1 MNLREHSSPERL
13 TSSTAYVLSF
23 ELAVRRARADGRA
36 HLVAG
41 RIASSNSLLGGRE
54 LTAALTVPVHISRG
68 GDLRQPRPVFQIGTT
83 VPGAATPRV
92 LVRRYIGA
100 LMPESVVPRPL
111 TKLSEEEELFRD
123 TVRDFA
129 ERDVRPRVAAM
140 ERASTVDPTLL
151 ARCFE
156 LGLMGIDIPESHG
169 GAGGSLLMTVLAVE
183 ELSAVDASV
192 AIFVD
197 VQNTLVNTLLR
208 KWASDDVKRR
218 YLPRLATDLLGAYA
232 LSEPESGSDAFGL
245 QTRATRQGNSWIL
258 EGRKLW
264 ITNGAEAG
272 VFVIFAN
279 TDFTKGYKG
288 ITAFAVERGFK
299 GFSVGKK
306 EDKLGIRASSTCEL
320 ILDGCE
326 VPAANVVGEVGV
338 GYKVAIETLN
348 TGRIGI
354 GAQMIGVAR
363 GALTATLKYVAE
375 RKQFGKPIGEFQ
387 AVQFQ
392 LAQAATELEAA
403 RLMVYNAAR
412 LEDAG
417 EPYTM
422 QAAMAK
428 LLSSQVAER
437 VTSLAVELFGGYGY
451 TEENPVEKVYRDATI
466 GTTYEVTSNMQN
478 NTTAE
483 QILK

>member
-1 MNLREHSSPERL
+1 MPEV
-13 TSSTAYVLSF
+13 TSTA
-23 ELAVRRARADGRA
+23 
-36 HLVAG
+36 
-41 RIASSNSLLGGRE
+41 
-54 LTAALTVPVHISRG
+54 
-68 GDLRQPRPVFQIGTT
+68 
-83 VPGAATPRV
+83 
-92 LVRRYIGA
+92 
-100 LMPESVVPRPL
+100 PL

-123 TVRDFA
+123 TVRAFA
-129 ERDVRPRVAAM
+129 EREVRPRVAGM
-140 ERASTVDPTLL
+140 EKASAIDPTLL
-151 ARCFE
+151 KQCFE
-156 LGLMGIDIPESHG
+156 LGLMGIDIPESYG

-183 ELSAVDASV
+183 ELSAVDASI

-208 KWASDDVKRR
+208 KWASDDVKQR
-218 YLPRLATDLLGAYA
+218 YLPRLATELLGAYA

-245 QTRATRQGNSWIL
+245 QTRATRRGDAWLL

-272 VFVIFAN
+272 LFVIFAN
-279 TDFTKGYKG
+279 TDFAKGYKG
-288 ITAFAVERGFK
+288 ITAFAVERGFT

-320 ILDGCE
+320 ILDGCV

-354 GAQMIGVAR
+354 GAQMVGVTR
-363 GALTATLKYVAE
+363 GALAAALKYAKE

-417 EPYTM
+417 QPYTT

-428 LLSSQVAER
+428 LFASQVAER
-437 VTSLAVELFGGYGY
+437 VTSLAVEILGGYGY
-451 TEENPVEKVYRDATI
+451 TKEYPVEKFYWDAKI
-466 GTTYEVTSNMQN
+466 GTIYEGTSNMQL
-478 NTTAE
+478 NTIAK